1 MLATV
6 GVSHSSRRA
15 HSISAAPAS
24 ASPSAISCPMPREPP
39 VTIATR
45 PSSLNNSLMLG
56 TLSSL
61 YLATREAVNR
71 AKPMTQ
77 AQAPVSASGGQFLT
91 RTADAADVFIRED
104 LSEEQRLFGQTAA
117 EFMHKEVLPV
127 LEKLYHHDWALTRE
141 LLKKASDLDLLRL
154 EIPPAY
160 GGLGLDLISASYVGE
175 QIAINPSF
183 GGSLGAHTSI
193 GTLPLVYFGTEEQ
206 KARYLPRLASGELIG
221 AYALTEPQ
229 SGSDALAA
237 RTTATLTADG
247 RHYELNGQKMWIT
260 NGGFADLFTIFAKVG
275 GDKFT
280 AFLVERGMGVVNGR
294 DEIKLGLDGSSTTAL
309 MLDNVKVP
317 VENVL
322 GTIGQGHKVA
332 FNVLNFGRVKLGAR
346 NMSGVR
352 MALNHSVKYAKERR
366 QFGKAIAEFGL
377 IKQKLAGMAIR
388 GFVGDAMSYRT
399 LGDVD
404 RAIDAGD
411 RADGPQVL
419 KTIEGFSVECSINKV
434 WTSEALAWA
443 VDEGIQ
449 VFGGNGYSRE
459 FPLERMYRDARI
471 TRIYEGTNE
480 INRML
485 VPSRLLKQQP
495 ALFNAEGARAA
506 LAAQPPAPSPRPLL
520 SAEREYV
527 ARLKRLSIA
536 LLGSASAA
544 YGDAL
549 KDEQEVLAQIADVII
564 EAYAVESAIARAEKM
579 ASNGDPRAG
588 LAADIAAVYTND
600 AADRVTAASRQV
612 VAALRTRA
620 ADAALETGV
629 QTLVAYAGI
638 DAIAVRRRIADAVI
652 EAGKYPL

>member
-1 MLATV
+1 
-6 GVSHSSRRA
+6 
-15 HSISAAPAS
+15 
-24 ASPSAISCPMPREPP
+24 
-39 VTIATR
+39 
-45 PSSLNNSLMLG
+45 
-56 TLSSL
+56 
-61 YLATREAVNR
+61 
-71 AKPMTQ
+71 MTQ
-77 AQAPVSASGGQFLT
+77 TQAPTRGGQFLT
-91 RTADAADVFIRED
+91 STIAPEDVFIREE
-104 LSEEQRLFGQTAA
+104 LSEEQRMFGQTAA
-117 EFMHKEVLPV
+117 EFMQKEVLPV
-127 LEKLYHHDWALTRE
+127 VQRLYEHDWALTRQ

-175 QIAINPSF
+175 QLAMNPSF
-183 GGSLGAHTSI
+183 GGSIGAHTSI

-206 KARYLPRLASGELIG
+206 KARYLPRLSNGELVA

-247 RHYELNGQKMWIT
+247 RHYLLNGQKMWIT

-275 GDKFT
+275 GDQFT
-280 AFLVERGMGVVNGR
+280 AFLVERDMGVVSGR
-294 DEIKLGLDGSSTTAL
+294 DETKLGLDGSSTTAL

-332 FNVLNFGRVKLGAR
+332 FNILNFGRVKLGAR

-352 MALNHSVKYAKERR
+352 TALNHSVKYAKERR

-388 GFVGDAMSYRT
+388 AFVGDAMSYRT

-404 RAIDAGD
+404 RALESGG
-411 RADGPQVL
+411 REDGPLVL

-443 VDEGIQ
+443 VDEGVQ

-485 VPSRLLKQQP
+485 VPTRLLKQQP
-495 ALFNAEGARAA
+495 ELFTAESARAV
-506 LAAQPPAPSPRPLL
+506 LAVQSPVPSPQSLPLSAAGAKAGSPQSPVPSPRSPLGN
-520 SAEREYV
+520 EREFV
-527 ARLKRLSIA
+527 SRLKRLAIA
-536 LLGSASAA
+536 LLGHAAAA
-544 YGDAL
+544 YGDGL
-549 KDEQEVLAQIADVII
+549 KEEQEVLAQIADVMI
-564 EAYAVESAIARAEKM
+564 ETYASESAIARAEKM
-579 ASNGDPRAG
+579 TARGDAG
-588 LAADIAAVYTND
+588 AGFATDIAQVYAND
-600 AADRVTAASRQV
+600 AADRVAAASRQV
-612 VAALRTRA
+612 VAALGARGADPSLA
-620 ADAALETGV
+620 AAVPRLAAHAGV
-629 QTLVAYAGI
+629 

-652 EAGKYPL
+652 DAGKYPL

>member
-1 MLATV
+1 
-6 GVSHSSRRA
+6 
-15 HSISAAPAS
+15 
-24 ASPSAISCPMPREPP
+24 
-39 VTIATR
+39 
-45 PSSLNNSLMLG
+45 
-56 TLSSL
+56 
-61 YLATREAVNR
+61 
-71 AKPMTQ
+71 
-77 AQAPVSASGGQFLT
+77 
-91 RTADAADVFIRED
+91 VFVRED
-104 LSEEQRLFGQTAA
+104 LTDEQRLFGQTAA
-117 EFMHKEVLPV
+117 EFMQKEVLPV
-127 LEKLYHHDWALTRE
+127 VQRLYEHDWALTRQ
-141 LLKKASDLDLLRL
+141 LLKKASELDLLRL

-175 QIAINPSF
+175 QIAVNPSF

-193 GTLPLVYFGTEEQ
+193 GTLPLVYFGTDEQ

-237 RTTATLTADG
+237 RTSATLTPDG
-247 RHYELNGQKMWIT
+247 RHYELTGQKMWIT

-280 AFLVERGMGVVNGR
+280 AFLVERGMGVVSGR

-309 MLDNVKVP
+309 MLDSVKVP
-317 VENVL
+317 IENVL

-352 MALNHSVKYAKERR
+352 TALNHSVKYAKDRR

-377 IKQKLAGMAIR
+377 IKQKLAGMAVR

-404 RAIDAGD
+404 RAIDLGD
-411 RADGPQVL
+411 RADGPLVL

-443 VDEGIQ
+443 VDEGVQ

-485 VPSRLLKQQP
+485 IPTRLLKQSP
-495 ALFNAEGARAA
+495 GLFSAAAARAA
-506 LAAQPPAPSPRPLL
+506 LDAQPPAPSPQSPLGG
-520 SAEREYV
+520 EREFV
-527 ARLKRLSIA
+527 ARLKRLSIG
-536 LLGSASAA
+536 LLGHAA
-544 YGDAL
+544 EVYGDGL
-549 KDEQEVLAQIADVII
+549 KDEQEVLAQIADIVI
-564 EAYAVESAIARAEKM
+564 ETYASESGIARAEKM
-579 ASNGDPRAG
+579 AARGDGRAG
-588 LAADIAAVYTND
+588 IAADIARVYAND
-600 AADRVTAASRQV
+600 AADRVAAAARQI
-612 VAALRTRA
+612 VAALMARGADRA
-620 ADAALETGV
+620 MAEGV
-629 QTLVAYAGI
+629 QRLAAPGAF
-638 DAIAVRRRIADAVI
+638 DAIAARRRIANAVI
-652 EAGKYPL
+652 EAGRYPL